1 MSVKKNNT
9 NSVLAQLLK
18 ANPSLI
24 RVLKPGDLV
33 DAVFS
38 ARGNRA
44 VYFDLGPWGTG
55 IVYGVEL
62 LNAQEIL
69 KNLKLGEK
77 VSAKVVESEND
88 QGYVELSLAGAEKQ
102 KSWQFIKDLQEKGEI
117 FPVKI
122 IGANTGGLLAKVN
135 EVKAF
140 IPISQLSS
148 DHYPK
153 VEDGNR
159 EKIVVELQ
167 KLVGEELKVKV
178 SDFNPRNN
186 KLILSER
193 EVLEENVKELLAK
206 YKVGD
211 LVEGIIS
218 GVADFGAFMRFA
230 DNPKIEGLIHISELD
245 HRLIGNPKEVL
256 NLNDAVKAK
265 IIDIKDGRVS
275 LSLKALKPDPWQE
288 AEKFFQAGQEISG
301 TVAHFNPFGAVVSLD
316 HSLQGLIHVSEFGSI
331 EEMKK
336 QLEVGKP
343 HDFKVDSVKP
353 AEKRIILKLKK

>member
-9 NSVLAQLLK
+9 NSVLAKLLK
-18 ANPSLI
+18 VNPSLI

-38 ARGNRA
+38 ARGHRA

-117 FPVKI
+117 FVVKI

-140 IPISQLSS
+140 IPISQLSG

-153 VEDGNR
+153 IEDGNR
-159 EKIVVELQ
+159 EKIVAELQ
-167 KLVGEELKVKV
+167 KLVGQELKVKV

-193 EVLEENVKELLAK
+193 EVL
-206 YKVGD
+206 
-211 LVEGIIS
+211 
-218 GVADFGAFMRFA
+218 
-230 DNPKIEGLIHISELD
+230 
-245 HRLIGNPKEVL
+245 
-256 NLNDAVKAK
+256 
-265 IIDIKDGRVS
+265 
-275 LSLKALKPDPWQE
+275 
-288 AEKFFQAGQEISG
+288 
-301 TVAHFNPFGAVVSLD
+301 
-316 HSLQGLIHVSEFGSI
+316 
-331 EEMKK
+331 
-336 QLEVGKP
+336 
-343 HDFKVDSVKP
+343 
-353 AEKRIILKLKK
+353 